1 MDHSLWR
8 ILVFTAIYLY
18 YQQPVAAQT
27 DATSTTVSQFG
38 STISLPWDD
47 CSAESCEVGKNWTQ
61 LQVCEF
67 TRCNDGVCE
76 GGYFSWS
83 LYAECTYNVTGRV
96 FIIIGAVC
104 YMLYLFVTITCVA
117 DEFFG
122 PSVSAIVAHLKIS
135 ESIAGVTFLA
145 FGNGAPDVFGSIASV
160 LSAEKPKA
168 DLALGDLLG
177 GGCFVTMMVIATIV
191 LTKPFKAEV
200 SIQFFLN
207 LTVSNNKLSNWLIL
221 FEFQPFAMT
230 RDIVCYFIAIGWI
243 LFVFLYRNEV
253 YIWEPLVYL
262 GIYAIYV
269 VIVFVGNHFQQK
281 RRKLKHRKSKASRSS
296 MRTGNSAN
304 ITRAN
309 SVVPDIHVLSVPE
322 NDSHPPKRTSIT
334 FNNFYAVHPSQ
345 KLSPNQMSN
354 GTISHEDP
362 GVDVIIEDAERSS
375 SSSSS
380 EEEFVVSRG
389 RVFTGTEARIR
400 AASIAPPPMK
410 VDTWRLVLI
419 DVYRHF
425 RPLSNGDDEWADMN
439 IFSKVMAIVKIPI
452 VFAFKLTIPQ
462 NELSWSKAVAVILA
476 ITCPQLLLFSIQGLF
491 LFKLIKNKIYSAL
504 NMKPVSSG
512 PGLFVYMFGVSAI
525 LIAIVLIFTR
535 FDRAPKYYKE
545 IYSYLG
551 FLMSIAW
558 IYWISAEVVSVVTML
573 GVISRIPHEVLGM
586 TILAWSNS
594 IGDLIADVS
603 VVKQGYPRMAISAAI
618 GGPLFN
624 LLVGFGLPFSIAR
637 LQKKAISV

>member
-1 MDHSLWR
+1 M
-8 ILVFTAIYLY
+8 T
-18 YQQPVAAQT
+18 
-27 DATSTTVSQFG
+27 
-38 STISLPWDD
+38 
-47 CSAESCEVGKNWTQ
+47 K
-61 LQVCEF
+61 QVCEF

-122 PSVSAIVAHLKIS
+122 PSVAAIVAHLKIS

-191 LTKPFKAEV
+191 LTKPFKAE
-200 SIQFFLN
+200 
-207 LTVSNNKLSNWLIL
+207 
-221 FEFQPFAMT
+221 PFAMT
-230 RDIVCYFIAIGWI
+230 RDIVCYLIAIGWI

-253 YIWEPLVYL
+253 YIWEPL
-262 GIYAIYV
+262 G
-269 VIVFVGNHFQQK
+269 
-281 RRKLKHRKSKASRSS
+281 
-296 MRTGNSAN
+296 
-304 ITRAN
+304 
-309 SVVPDIHVLSVPE
+309 VVPDIHVISVPE
-322 NDSHPPKRTSIT
+322 NGPNHDSHPPKRTSIT

-345 KLSPNQMSN
+345 NLSPNQISN
-354 GTISHEDP
+354 GTTPNEGP

-419 DVYRHF
+419 DIYRHF
-425 RPLSNGDDEWADMN
+425 RPLSNGDDDWADMN
-439 IFSKVMAIVKIPI
+439 IFSKVIAIVKIPI
-452 VFAFKLTIPQ
+452 VFVFKLTIPQ
-462 NELSWSKAVAVILA
+462 NELSWSKAVAIILA
-476 ITCPQLLLFSIQGLF
+476 ITCPQLLLFSIQ
-491 LFKLIKNKIYSAL
+491 AL

-618 GGPLFN
+618 GGPLFSLYVQRFFLRRPYAIILICLYITFMVFVILSEAN
-624 LLVGFGLPFSIAR
+624 VLVW
-637 LQKKAISV
+637 K

>member
-1 MDHSLWR
+1 
-8 ILVFTAIYLY
+8 
-18 YQQPVAAQT
+18 
-27 DATSTTVSQFG
+27 
-38 STISLPWDD
+38 
-47 CSAESCEVGKNWTQ
+47 
-61 LQVCEF
+61 
-67 TRCNDGVCE
+67 
-76 GGYFSWS
+76 
-83 LYAECTYNVTGRV
+83 
-96 FIIIGAVC
+96 
-104 YMLYLFVTITCVA
+104 MLYLFVTITCVA

-191 LTKPFKAEV
+191 LTKPFKAE
-200 SIQFFLN
+200 
-207 LTVSNNKLSNWLIL
+207 
-221 FEFQPFAMT
+221 PFAMT

-476 ITCPQLLLFSIQGLF
+476 ITCPQLLLFSIQ
-491 LFKLIKNKIYSAL
+491 AL

-637 LQKKAISV
+637 LQKKAISIVFKPTYHLLLLFLSLSLAITLVGLYVQRFFLRRPYAIILICLYITFMVFVILSETNVLVWK